1 MKPKQSKPPEKGFA
15 DDVVED
21 EVGVYYTRATELHG
35 FGSPLGEHE
44 DGYNENKRRRKNR
57 EEKRNDNKS
66 YNSGRRQRIC
76 G

>member
-1 MKPKQSKPPEKGFA
+1 MKPKQTKPPEKGFA

-57 EEKRNDNKS
+57 EEKRNDNKT
-66 YNSGRRQRIC
+66 YNSGRR
-76 G
+76 

>member
-1 MKPKQSKPPEKGFA
+1 MKSKQSNPPENGFA

-44 DGYNENKRRRKNR
+44 DGYNQNERRK
-57 EEKRNDNKS
+57 KKS
-66 YNSGRRQRIC
+66 GE
-76 G
+76 

>member
-1 MKPKQSKPPEKGFA
+1 MKSKQSNPPENGFA

-44 DGYNENKRRRKNR
+44 DGYNQNERRKKNR
-57 EEKRNDNKS
+57 EKRNDNKT
-66 YNSGRRQRIC
+66 YNSGRR
-76 G
+76 